1 MGVMTDIALD
11 PGVRGRFQPRP
22 NAATLARQRGV
33 PVLDVVVP
41 VYNEEGD
48 LANSVHRLH
57 RYLEDNFPFTAR
69 ITIADNAS
77 TDETPRIAAQLV
89 DELTDVR
96 MVRLEQKGR
105 GRALQAVWS
114 TSDAPVLAY
123 MDVDLSTD
131 LAALAPLVAPLVS
144 GHSDLAIGSRL
155 ARGSR
160 VVRGAKREVIS
171 RCYNFLLKST
181 LAAHFSDAQCGFKAI
196 RADVAAQLLPHI
208 ADTGWF
214 FDTELLVLAQR
225 SGLRIHEVPV
235 DWVDDADSRVDIIA
249 TASADLKGIARMLR
263 GFASGAI
270 PVQTLAAQLGSSR
283 MSAAPGSLLRQAVR
297 FTVIGV
303 ASTIAYLL
311 LFVAL
316 HHAVGAQAA
325 NLLALLLT
333 AVANTAANRRFTFG
347 VRGAV
352 GAARHQ
358 IEGLVVFGIA
368 LAITSGSLAVLH
380 LMMSQ
385 PHRAVELAVL
395 VGANLTATAIRFVL
409 LRGWV
414 FHPRRAQ

>member
-11 PGVRGRFQPRP
+11 PGVRGRFHPRP

-77 TDETPRIAAQLV
+77 TDETPRIAAQLA

-196 RADVAAQLLPHI
+196 RADVAAQLLPHV

-249 TASADLKGIARMLR
+249 TATADLKGIARMLR

-352 GAARHQ
+352 GAASHQ

>member
-1 MGVMTDIALD
+1 
-11 PGVRGRFQPRP
+11 
-22 NAATLARQRGV
+22 V

-57 RYLEDNFPFTAR
+57 RYLEENFPFAAR

-77 TDETPRIAAQLV
+77 TDETPRIAAQLA

-181 LAAHFSDAQCGFKAI
+181 LAAGFSDAQCGFKAI
-196 RADVAAQLLPHI
+196 RADVAAQLLPHV

-235 DWVDDADSRVDIIA
+235 DWVDDPDSRVDIIA
-249 TASADLKGIARMLR
+249 TATADLKGIARMLR

-270 PVQTLAAQLGSSR
+270 PVQTLAAQLGSSS

-311 LFVAL
+311 LFIAL

-414 FHPRRAQ
+414 FHPRRAR